1 MHLNK
6 YAASRQLPHKILRK
20 KNFLKM
26 TRNITTA
33 KSKILKIKKM
43 TYCIQLYALCMPVV
57 PPLKPCCDSHTAA
70 GNDTAS
76 LLIRR

>member
-1 MHLNK
+1 MLLNK
-6 YAASRQLPHKILRK
+6 YAAIRQMPHKILRK
-20 KNFLKM
+20 KKLSENYQKYYN
-26 TRNITTA
+26 RKIKN
-33 KSKILKIKKM
+33 SKNKKM

-76 LLIRR
+76 LLIQR